1 MIETIAA
8 LAANG
13 STSGVNMTTAV
24 METKEMA
31 GPSFIEALKGTA
43 MESIETIQQS
53 EKMSSAAM
61 HGQASLQ
68 EVVQATVKAE
78 VAVETAISIRNKMIE
93 SYQEIMRMPI

>member
-1 MIETIAA
+1 MIEAVANVAA
-8 LAANG
+8 SG
-13 STSGVNMTTAV
+13 STTGMNMTSALV
-24 METKEMA
+24 ETKEAA
-31 GPSFIEALKGTA
+31 GPGFLEALKGTA
-43 MESIETIQQS
+43 MDSIQAVNQS
-53 EKMSSAAM
+53 ETMASSAM

>member
-1 MIETIAA
+1 MIETIASV
-8 LAANG
+8 AANG
-13 STSGVNMTTAV
+13 STTGVNMTSALV
-24 METKEMA
+24 ETKEMA
-31 GPSFIEALKGTA
+31 GPSFLDALKSTA
-43 MESIETIQQS
+43 MNSVQTVNQS
-53 EKMSSAAM
+53 EAMAAAAM

>member
-1 MIETIAA
+1 MIEAVANVAA
-8 LAANG
+8 SG
-13 STSGVNMTTAV
+13 STTGMNMTSALV
-24 METKEMA
+24 ETKEVA
-31 GPSFIEALKGTA
+31 GPGFLEALKGTA
-43 MESIETIQQS
+43 MNSIQSVNQS
-53 EKMSSAAM
+53 ETMASAAM